1 MKSLIKILS
10 TTLISTATVFA
21 QGTMSPDDNP
31 ASEAEASM
39 SGNTKDQI
47 DVREEE
53 VQLQED
59 DYDPTVDDA
68 PIEIETDPELME
80 QYNDEVEQ
88 SDP

>member
-1 MKSLIKILS
+1 MKSLIKILT
-10 TTLISTATVFA
+10 TTLISTSTAFA
-21 QGTMSPDDNP
+21 QGTMSSDDNP

-39 SGNTKDQI
+39 SGYTKDRI

-59 DYDPTVDDA
+59 DYDPTVDDT

-80 QYNDEVEQ
+80 QYNDEVKQ